1 MKIQGRSRLW
11 RASGKGPE
19 GSRVLQMSVIPF
31 CFFFPLGRS
40 GICDTSEAIT
50 ISIESGKS

>member
-11 RASGKGPE
+11 RASGKGSK
-19 GSRVLQMSVIPF
+19 GSRVLQMFVILF
-31 CFFFPLGRS
+31 CFFFPLGRG

-50 ISIESGKS
+50 ISIASDNS